1 VEEEQ
6 MTAVAS
12 ERLVRAASLAELR
25 EAERLVTSVGSHTIV
40 LFLVG
45 DRVHAVDNRCP
56 HMGFPLHRGSVADGI
71 LTCHWHHA
79 RFDLCTGGTFD
90 QFADD
95 LRTFPVE
102 LRDGEV
108 WVDVSPRTDVLDH
121 QRMRLRD
128 GLERNITLVIAKA
141 VIALLDGGVEPSEPY
156 RIGLDFG
163 VRYRRGGW
171 GQGLTMH
178 TCMVNLLPY
187 LGSEERMSALYH
199 GLSAVAVDSAGAA
212 PRFAVSPLPGDETD
226 PAALKRWFRQFVEVR
241 DAEGAERCIVSA
253 VRAGASPAQLAD
265 MLFAAATDHRYI
277 RIGHVLDFT
286 NKALEG
292 LDAAGWEDAEPVL
305 GSLATEYAEAER
317 MEESNSWRHPVDL
330 IEILERAFA
339 DLPGAVEAPRRSW
352 QGRDEL
358 VPVLLGE
365 DAQAIADG
373 LLDALRAGAS
383 AEELAGAVAYAG
395 ALRIAR
401 FPTSNE
407 FGDWDTALHTF
418 TFANAVQ
425 QGLRRAPSVEL
436 LRGVFDAAMSV
447 YLDRFLNVP
456 ATRLPEPDGSGDP
469 RELLDELPRVLDRQQ
484 QVNEIGALVASFL
497 AAGGEPDDLIAAL
510 GAALLR
516 EDRDFH
522 TIQMVEAAFRQYES
536 LRGTPAGGHV
546 LIAAARYVAAHAPTV
561 RSAQQ
566 TFQIARRLHR
576 GERLYEGA
584 D

>member
-1 VEEEQ
+1 
-6 MTAVAS
+6 MTAAAS
-12 ERLVRAASLAELR
+12 ERLVRAASLAEVR
-25 EAERLVTSVGSHTIV
+25 EAGRLVVHVDRHTV
-40 LFLVG
+40 CLFASG
-45 DRVHAVDNRCP
+45 DEVYAVDNRCP

-108 WVDVSPRTDVLDH
+108 WIDVSPGTDVLDH
-121 QRMRLRD
+121 QRKRLRD

-141 VIALLDGGVEPSEPY
+141 VIALVEGGVEPSEPY

-171 GQGLTMH
+171 SQGLTIH

-187 LGSEERMSALYH
+187 LEPEHRMDALYH

-212 PRFAVSPLPGDETD
+212 PRFVVSPLPGDETD
-226 PAALKRWFRQFVEVR
+226 PAALKRWFRRFVEVR

-253 VRAGASPAQLAD
+253 VRAGASRAQLAD
-265 MLFAAATDHRYI
+265 MLFSAVTDHRYVT
-277 RIGHVLDFT
+277 IGHVLDFT

-292 LDAAGWEDAEPVL
+292 LDAAGWEHAEATL
-305 GSLATEYAEAER
+305 ASLATGYAEAER
-317 MEESNSWRHPVDL
+317 MEESNAWRNPVDL
-330 IEILERAFA
+330 VAILEGAFRELGA
-339 DLPGAVEAPRRSW
+339 AVEAGWGARGTWSE
-352 QGRDEL
+352 RDEL
-358 VPVLLGE
+358 VAVLLGE
-365 DAQAIADG
+365 DAQAIADAM
-373 LLDALRAGAS
+373 LEALRAGA
-383 AEELAGAVAYAG
+383 AEDELAGVVAYAA

-401 FPTSNE
+401 FPTTNE

-418 TFANAVQ
+418 TFANAVR

-456 ATRLPEPDGSGDP
+456 ATRMPGADGSGDP
-469 RELLDELPRVLDRQQ
+469 AALPSELPELLDRQQ
-484 QVNEIGALVASFL
+484 QVNEAGALVASYL
-497 AAGGEPDDLIAAL
+497 AAGGEPDALLAAL

-536 LRGTPAGGHV
+536 LRGTPEGGHV
-546 LIAAARYVAAHAPTV
+546 LVAAARYLAAHAPTV
-561 RSAQQ
+561 RAEQQ

-576 GERLYEGA
+576 GERLYEDA